1 MKAIKVI
8 HTLAAWVAI
17 LAAGLYVV
25 DAIGGIHFA
34 TTVERRVGFR
44 LMVLADDPSRLHQTV
59 EDFFVGLP
67 PPRTLYKEIFATRQL
82 MQRLACDGCV
92 LFLSVFVWR
101 ITRTKKRQPGD
112 AP

>member
-1 MKAIKVI
+1 MKTLKVI

-34 TTVERRVGFR
+34 TTVERRFGFR

-67 PPRTLYKEIFATRQL
+67 PPRTLHKEICATREL

>member
-25 DAIGGIHFA
+25 DAIGGINFA
-34 TTVERRVGFR
+34 TTVERRFGFR

-59 EDFFVGLP
+59 EDFLVGLP

>member
-34 TTVERRVGFR
+34 TRVERRFGFR
-44 LMVLADDPSRLHQTV
+44 LMVLADDPSRLQQTV

-67 PPRTLYKEIFATRQL
+67 PPRILYKEIFATRQL

>member
-1 MKAIKVI
+1 MKTLKVI

-17 LAAGLYVV
+17 LAASLYVV

-34 TTVERRVGFR
+34 TTVERRFGFR

-67 PPRTLYKEIFATRQL
+67 PPRTLHKEICATREL